1 MYTDYKI
8 LLMFKNYSCIYNHK
22 GYGCN
27 YIYASIKDQSSE
39 GKLIEIFFFV
49 EICDSPYVFRE
60 NLERKKAL
68 CVYFSEVVHSL
79 LNVIIEVEV

>member
-8 LLMFKNYSCIYNHK
+8 LLMFKNYSCIHNLY

-49 EICDSPYVFRE
+49 EIRDSPYVFRE
-60 NLERKKAL
+60 NLERKKSTFIL
-68 CVYFSEVVHSL
+68 VKWYIHY
-79 LNVIIEVEV
+79 

>member
-8 LLMFKNYSCIYNHK
+8 LLMFKNYSCIHNLY

-49 EICDSPYVFRE
+49 EIRDSPYVFRE
-60 NLERKKAL
+60 NLERKKSN
-68 CVYFSEVVHSL
+68 VYFSEVVHSL